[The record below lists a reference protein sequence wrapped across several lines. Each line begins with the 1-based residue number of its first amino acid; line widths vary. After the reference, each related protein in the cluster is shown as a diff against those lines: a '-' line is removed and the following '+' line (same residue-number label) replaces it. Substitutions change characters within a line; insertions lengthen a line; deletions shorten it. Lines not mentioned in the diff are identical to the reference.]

1 MKRHLLSGL
10 ITLIFA
16 AAAVPANADIT
27 IRIHSGGHSQADH
40 HDGGHRYG
48 KRHWRHWRHGRFEV
62 VEVCHRHGRG
72 YHCHEEL
79 VRRVHRHR
87 HHRHRFGYGHK
98 PWRHGHP
105 HRPRP
110 LLEFLLRN

>member
-27 IRIHSGGHSQADH
+27 IRIHSGGHSHADH
-40 HDGGHRYG
+40 HDGGTVTG
-48 KRHWRHWRHGRFEV
+48 NVIGVIGAMGGLKLLSLSS
-62 VEVCHRHGRG
+62 HGRG

-79 VRRVHRHR
+79 VRRVHRPR
-87 HHRHRFGYGHK
+87 HHRHRSGYGHK